1 MRIEEKQFIN
11 YIRQKEIKNMVI
23 VDVGS
28 NIGNYIDYIQNEV
41 PTIKKCYSFEPIKS
55 CYDKIKTKKNRVI
68 YNIGLGSKK
77 EKKIFYECVGSETH
91 SSFVNREWL
100 YKKPEY
106 NIYKKEIFIDIL
118 DNFIDEKVDILKID
132 TEGFELEVL
141 KGSIRQLK
149 NKTIDYIQFEY
160 GGCFKDN
167 GVRLN
172 DVINFLKE
180 YGYKVNSLM
189 DNKFQ
194 NITNYEDDYKWINFY
209 ATHKEL

>member
-11 YIRQKEIKNMVI
+11 YIRQKEIKDMVV

-28 NIGNYIDYIQNEV
+28 NIGNYIDYIQNEI
-41 PTIKKCYSFEPIKS
+41 PTIKKCYAFEPIKS
-55 CYDKIKTKKNRVI
+55 CYDKIKVKKNRVI

-77 EKKIFYECVGSETH
+77 EKKVFYECIGSETH

-106 NIYKKEIFIDIL
+106 NIYKKEIFIDTL

-141 KGSIRQLK
+141 KGSIKQLK

-160 GGCFKDN
+160 GGCFQDN
-167 GVRLN
+167 GVKLN
-172 DVINFLKE
+172 DVINFIKE
-180 YGYKVNSLM
+180 YGYEVYSLV

>member
-11 YIRQKEIKNMVI
+11 YIRQKEIKDMVV

-28 NIGNYIDYIQNEV
+28 NIGNYTDYIQNEI
-41 PTIKKCYSFEPIKS
+41 PTIKKCYAFEPIKS
-55 CYDKIKTKKNRVI
+55 CYDKIKVKKNRVI

-77 EKKIFYECVGSETH
+77 EKKVFYECIGSETH

-106 NIYKKEIFIDIL
+106 NIYKKEIFIDTL

-141 KGSIRQLK
+141 KGSIKQLK
-149 NKTIDYIQFEY
+149 NKKIDYIQFEY
-160 GGCFKDN
+160 GGCFQDN
-167 GVRLN
+167 GVKLN
-172 DVINFLKE
+172 DVINFIKE
-180 YGYKVNSLM
+180 YGYEVYSLV